1 MGSIGFPQAYPNRR
15 RRQSRLTSG
24 LGPAQH
30 SAVDMTSAKLVSLH
44 RRESGGEDTLWA
56 VVASMGKRHRVAE
69 VFRSHAAAA
78 ADMAWRTQQVQAYVD
93 FLRRNEQPVPH
104 YSLAPIK
111 RTDLPRQW
119 KPLPA
124 LGFLRG
130 QFI

>member
-1 MGSIGFPQAYPNRR
+1 MKA
-15 RRQSRLTSG
+15 
-24 LGPAQH
+24 
-30 SAVDMTSAKLVSLH
+30 AKLVSLE
-44 RRESGGEDTLWA
+44 RREPAGEDTLWA

-69 VFRSHAAAA
+69 VFRNRTAAL

-93 FLRRNEQPVPH
+93 FLRRNEQPVPQ
-104 YSLAPIK
+104 YSLAPIR